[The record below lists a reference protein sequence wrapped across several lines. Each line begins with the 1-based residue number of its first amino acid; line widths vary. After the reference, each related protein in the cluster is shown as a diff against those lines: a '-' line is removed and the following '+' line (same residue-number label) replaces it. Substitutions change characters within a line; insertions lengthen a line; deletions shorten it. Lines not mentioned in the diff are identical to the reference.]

1 MAYSYWSMCRVC
13 VWGIYVP
20 GCCARTRRR
29 PKPDAIARRAPPWTM
44 KRPGIAANASSSKP
58 TSAQGGGVGAKRAK
72 PSGGNLLASIIGDM
86 KKSNGARPA
95 TTGAKTI
102 TREDTMS
109 REAKALEAR
118 KKFERDITARIT
130 KEVVENPSLDAFCE
144 FETMEKQWR
153 NVVHEIAADMK
164 LHSESVELESGEK
177 FVIVHKKAGEVEKD
191 VESLK
196 NEVAARERAARA
208 TKKGEGLSDI
218 APTFAGDSIEL
229 TTVGTVKRDLRSVEE
244 TIADMKREKAARG
257 EA

>member
-1 MAYSYWSMCRVC
+1 
-13 VWGIYVP
+13 
-20 GCCARTRRR
+20 
-29 PKPDAIARRAPPWTM
+29 M
-44 KRPGIAANASSSKP
+44 KRPGIAANASSTSSKS
-58 TSAQGGGVGAKRAK
+58 TGARGGDGVAKRAK

-86 KKSNGARPA
+86 KKSNAGRAA
-95 TTGAKTI
+95 TTGARTI

-118 KKFERDITARIT
+118 KTFERDIAARIT
-130 KEVVENPSLDAFCE
+130 KEVVENPSADAFCE
-144 FETMEKQWR
+144 FEPMEKQWR

-164 LHSESVELESGEK
+164 LYSESVELESGEK

-196 NEVAARERAARA
+196 NEVALRERAARTA
-208 TKKGEGLSDI
+208 KKGEGLSDV

-257 EA
+257 ET

>member
-1 MAYSYWSMCRVC
+1 
-13 VWGIYVP
+13 
-20 GCCARTRRR
+20 
-29 PKPDAIARRAPPWTM
+29 M
-44 KRPGIAANASSSKP
+44 KRPGIAANASSTSSKS
-58 TSAQGGGVGAKRAK
+58 TGARGGDGVAKRAK
-72 PSGGNLLASIIGDM
+72 PSGGNLLARISGDM
-86 KKSNGARPA
+86 TKSNAGRAA
-95 TTGAKTI
+95 TTGARTI

-118 KKFERDITARIT
+118 KTFERDIAARIT
-130 KEVVENPSLDAFCE
+130 KEVVENPSADAFCE
-144 FETMEKQWR
+144 FEPMEKQWR

-164 LHSESVELESGEK
+164 LYSESVELESGEK

-196 NEVAARERAARA
+196 NEVALRERAARTA
-208 TKKGEGLSDI
+208 KKGEGLSDV

-257 EA
+257 ET